1 MPPREEKTT
10 GTKPNPWEA
19 QPAACLAVLLACDWR
34 KRVCYQGY
42 GKYCVIK
49 GMGNTVYRG
58 GGVSQK
64 RQGERCFRT
73 SYGDDGKGG

>member
-34 KRVCYQGY
+34 KRVCEELAALARWEGTK
-42 GKYCVIK
+42 GVPTVASSLVCV
-49 GMGNTVYRG
+49 
-58 GGVSQK
+58 GVML
-64 RQGERCFRT
+64 
-73 SYGDDGKGG
+73 